1 VTSIRED
8 AGVVLP
14 ADDPDAMV
22 AALAAAGVERN
33 TPVAI
38 ALAAGPDG
46 QGVVGLAT
54 TGPDGAT
61 PVTLVGA
68 RGAVPALVDVVDAV
82 EQALRPRWVWW
93 QREPVEVLVRHGVRL
108 AACWD
113 LSAVHR
119 IVRGGWRSGEV
130 QVWCDARGLD
140 HRAAPVAGQLDLGT
154 GDAGDGPHPAVRAD
168 GHLRAE
174 WVDGS
179 WRADPAAAARWAEL
193 ALDVHVVQRERL
205 AALGAAGD
213 PMALARSE
221 SAAEMLCAELEHDGL
236 PIDVDVAR
244 ALLTQI
250 AGPRP
255 ADEREAAE
263 RRVERDA
270 IVLAHLPAGGAV
282 DLRNPADVK
291 AMLRRVGIDV
301 PDTRAWRLEAMR
313 EVHPV
318 VDALLQWRK
327 AERIATTFGHQWL
340 DEHVH
345 DGRLRGAWSS
355 TDGAAGRMTAQA
367 GLHNLPAELRP
378 VVRADPGWVFVQ
390 ADLGQIEPR
399 VLAAVSGDRALV
411 QATRADDLYRPVA
424 DRLRVERPIAKVAVL
439 AAMYGQTSGTAG
451 QALQGM
457 ERAYP
462 VAMQYLRD
470 ADRAGREGRELRT
483 FGGRLIPM
491 YDTIAERDDEP
502 DDGAVDDRS
511 VSAALAARGRY
522 ARNASVQGA
531 AAEVFKAWAATVRAR
546 LAGTGARVVLCLHDE
561 LILHV
566 PESEAE
572 HAATTVR
579 ACLDEATGRWFRGS
593 DVRFVTDVQIVRS
606 WADAKG

>member
-1 VTSIRED
+1 MVTLVD
-8 AGVVLP
+8 G
-14 ADDPDAMV
+14 AD
-22 AALAAAGVERN
+22 ALAHALRDLGVERN
-33 TPVAI
+33 TPVAVTF
-38 ALAAGPDG
+38 ADGSPRAVAGFATGSGLVAMTGVADAVTAAI
-46 QGVVGLAT
+46 
-54 TGPDGAT
+54 
-61 PVTLVGA
+61 
-68 RGAVPALVDVVDAV
+68 GAV
-82 EQALRPRWVWW
+82 ERELRPRWVWW
-93 QREPVEVLVRHGVRL
+93 QRDPAASLVRHGLRL

-119 IVRGGWRSGEV
+119 VIHGGWRVDEV
-130 QVWCDARGLD
+130 RVWCAANGLD
-140 HRAAPVAGQLDLGT
+140 RRTAPVLGQLDLGS

-174 WVDGS
+174 WVEGS
-179 WRADPAAAARWAEL
+179 WSETGAAAAQWAEL
-193 ALDVHVVQRERL
+193 ALQVQHWQILRL
-205 AALGAAGD
+205 STLSVAGD
-213 PMALARSE
+213 AMALARSE
-221 SAAEMLCAELEHDGL
+221 SAAEILCAELEHDGL
-236 PIDVDVAR
+236 PVDLDVAD
-244 ALLTQI
+244 ALITSL

-255 ADEREAAE
+255 ANEQEAD
-263 RRVERDA
+263 RRRAERDA
-270 IVLAHLPAGGAV
+270 EVLRHLPDGPRT

-313 EVHPV
+313 EAHPV
-318 VDALLQWRK
+318 VEALLQWRK
-327 AERIATTFGHQWL
+327 AERIATTFGHGWL
-340 DEHVH
+340 DQHVGP

-378 VVRADPGWVFVQ
+378 AVRADPGWVFVQ

-399 VLAAVSGDRALV
+399 VLAAVSGDRGLI
-411 QATRADDLYRPVA
+411 QATTADDLYRPVA

-462 VAMQYLRD
+462 VAMQYLKD

-491 YDTIAERDDEP
+491 YETVAERDRDP
-502 DDGAVDDRS
+502 DDPVDDRS
-511 VSAALAARGRY
+511 ASAALAARGRY
-522 ARNASVQGA
+522 ARNATVQGA
-531 AAEVFKAWAATVRAR
+531 AAELFKAWAATVRAR
-546 LAGTGARVVLCLHDE
+546 VADTEARIVLCLHDE

-566 PESEAE
+566 PEADAQRV
-572 HAATTVR
+572 AATVT
-579 ACLDEATGRWFRGS
+579 AGLDEASGRWFRGS
-593 DVRFVTDVQIVRS
+593 GVRFVTDVQVVQS

>member
-1 VTSIRED
+1 
-8 AGVVLP
+8 
-14 ADDPDAMV
+14 MV
-22 AALAAAGVERN
+22 ALIDGSDALVRSLVDLGVERN
-33 TPVAI
+33 TPLAI
-38 ALAAGPDG
+38 ALATQPGGA
-46 QGVVGLAT
+46 VVGFAIDAGT
-54 TGPDGAT
+54 VASTGSTD
-61 PVTLVGA
+61 
-68 RGAVPALVDVVDAV
+68 DVVALLAAV

-93 QREPVEVLVRHGVRL
+93 DRAPAALLVPHDVRIG
-108 AACWD
+108 ACWD

-119 IVRGGWRSGEV
+119 IVRGGWRSSAV
-130 QVWCDARGLD
+130 RVWCDARGLD
-140 HRAAPVAGQLDLGT
+140 PRTAPVAGQLDLGS
-154 GDAGDGPHPAVRAD
+154 GDAGEGPHPAVRAD

-174 WVDGS
+174 WVEGA
-179 WRADPAAAARWAEL
+179 WRDDPADAARWAEL
-193 ALDVHVVQRERL
+193 ALAVHVVQRERL

-221 SAAEMLCAELEHDGL
+221 SAAEVLCAELEHDGL
-236 PIDVDVAR
+236 PIDVEVAR
-244 ALLTQI
+244 TLLTEI

-263 RRVERDA
+263 RRAERDA
-270 IVLAHLPAGGAV
+270 LVLAHLPAGAAV

-291 AMLRRVGIDV
+291 SMLRRVGVDV

-318 VDALLQWRK
+318 VEALLQWRK

-345 DGRLRGAWSS
+345 GGRLRGAWSS
-355 TDGAAGRMTAQA
+355 TDGAAGRMPAQA

-531 AAEVFKAWAATVRAR
+531 AAELFKAWAATVRAR
-546 LAGTGARVVLCLHDE
+546 LAATSARIVLCLHDE

-566 PESEAE
+566 PDAEAE
-572 HAATTVR
+572 HAAATVT
-579 ACLDEATGRWFRGS
+579 ACLDEASGRWFRGTE
-593 DVRFVTDVQIVRS
+593 VRFVTDVQVVRS

>member
-1 VTSIRED
+1 MIIDDEPGALVAVLSS
-8 AGVVLP
+8 AGVTR
-14 ADDPDAMV
+14 
-22 AALAAAGVERN
+22 G
-33 TPVAI
+33 TP
-38 ALAAGPDG
+38 
-46 QGVVGLAT
+46 VGLAMAVGSDGSGVLGVAV
-54 TGPDGAT
+54 TGADGAAVLAGVQGS
-61 PVTLVGA
+61 VTA
-68 RGAVPALVDVVDAV
+68 AVDAV
-82 EQALRPRWVWW
+82 ERVLRPRWVWW
-93 QREPVEVLVRHGVRL
+93 RREPAEVLVRHGVRV

-113 LSAVHR
+113 LSVVHR
-119 IVRGGWRSGEV
+119 IVRGGWRADEV
-130 QVWCDARGLD
+130 SVWCDARGLD
-140 HRAAPVAGQLDLGT
+140 PSDAPVAGQLDFG
-154 GDAGDGPHPAVRAD
+154 GGSAGGGASGHPAVRAD

-174 WVDGS
+174 WVEGS
-179 WRADPAAAARWAEL
+179 WRDDPAAAARWAEL
-193 ALDVHVVQRERL
+193 ALAVHAVQVDRL
-205 AALGAAGD
+205 RTLGAAGD

-221 SAAEMLCAELEHDGL
+221 SAAEVLCAELEHDGL
-236 PIDVDVAR
+236 PVDVATAR
-244 ALLTQI
+244 VLLTEL

-255 ADEREAAE
+255 ADEHEAAA
-263 RRVERDA
+263 RRAERDA
-270 IVLAHLPAGGAV
+270 RVLQHLPAGPAV
-282 DLRNPADVK
+282 DLRSPADVK

-313 EVHPV
+313 DVHPV

-327 AERIATTFGHQWL
+327 AERIATTFGHGWL
-340 DEHVH
+340 DAHVQG
-345 DGRLRGAWSS
+345 GRLRGAWSS

-424 DRLRVERPIAKVAVL
+424 ERLRVERPVAKVAML

-491 YDTIAERDDEP
+491 YDTAAERADDP
-502 DDGAVDDRS
+502 AGPPVDDRS

-522 ARNASVQGA
+522 ARNAGVQGA
-531 AAEVFKAWAATVRAR
+531 AAELFKAWAATVRAH
-546 LAGTGARVVLCLHDE
+546 LAGTDARIVLCLHDE

-566 PESEAE
+566 PEPQAE
-572 HAATTVR
+572 HAAATV
-579 ACLDEATGRWFRGS
+579 ASSLAEASGRWFRGS
-593 DVRFVTDVQIVRS
+593 EVRFVAEVQVVQS